1 MIILETERL
10 ILRTMRSE
18 DAEIMYDYRND
29 ERCAKYQRGQTKD
42 LPGIRALVEKRK
54 NDVVG
59 VDAPFMVAVALKDNT
74 MIGEIVVMPNDGAIS
89 LGYTFHYNHH
99 RKGYAFEALSAL
111 IGMLHEKFP
120 EWEFISFTEPENI
133 ASRNLLQKLGYRDLG
148 YAPSVESQVFGK
160 WLNE

>member
-59 VDAPFMVAVALKDNT
+59 VDAPFMVAVALRCL
-74 MIGEIVVMPNDGAIS
+74 ILVSGELRLLLLTGIS
-89 LGYTFHYNHH
+89 VLTVYFVLLFVLTAQFLL
-99 RKGYAFEALSAL
+99 RMARERILITITVRVAESVRESA
-111 IGMLHEKFP
+111 
-120 EWEFISFTEPENI
+120 
-133 ASRNLLQKLGYRDLG
+133 ASVLLL
-148 YAPSVESQVFGK
+148 
-160 WLNE
+160 